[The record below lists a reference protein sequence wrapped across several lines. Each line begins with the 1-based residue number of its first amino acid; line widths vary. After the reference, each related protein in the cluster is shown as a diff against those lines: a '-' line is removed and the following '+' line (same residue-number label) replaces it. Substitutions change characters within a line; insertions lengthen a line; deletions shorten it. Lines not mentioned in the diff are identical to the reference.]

1 MRKILGCLRKAV
13 EKFDMIQ
20 EDDRVAVGVS
30 GGKDSLALLHALHL
44 YRHFSPVK
52 YELCALT
59 LDMGFAGFDTG
70 PLSAYCEGI
79 GVDHHIVK
87 TEIGPIIFDVRKEK
101 NPCSLCARMRRGA
114 LHDWMVE
121 NDYNKL
127 ALGHH
132 ADDAIETLLMSLLYE
147 GRLYTFQPVTYL
159 SRKDIT
165 AIRPLIYATE
175 KDIIGAVTR
184 AELPVQK
191 NPCPAD
197 NESARQE
204 AKQMLKKLYKTHPQA
219 RDRIMHALENQ
230 EQTRLWF

>member
-1 MRKILGCLRKAV
+1 MRKVLGCLRKAV
-13 EKFDMIQ
+13 EKFDMIR
-20 EDDRVAVGVS
+20 EGDRVAVGVS

-44 YRHFSPVK
+44 YRHFSPAK

-59 LDMGFAGFDTG
+59 LDMGLEGFDTG

-87 TEIGPIIFDVRKEK
+87 TQIGPIIFDVRKEK

-121 NDYNKL
+121 NGYNKL

-147 GRLYTFQPVTYL
+147 GRFYTFQPVTYL

-165 AIRPLIYATE
+165 SIRPLIYATE
-175 KDIIGAVTR
+175 KDIIGAVKR
-184 AELPVQK
+184 ADLPVQK
-191 NPCPAD
+191 SPCPAD
-197 NESARQE
+197 KDSARQE
-204 AKQMLKKLYKTHPQA
+204 AKQMLTALYKTHPQA
-219 RDRIMHALENQ
+219 RERIMHALENK
-230 EQTRLWF
+230 EQTRFWF

>member
-1 MRKILGCLRKAV
+1 MRKVLGCLRKAV
-13 EKFDMIQ
+13 ERFDMIQ

-30 GGKDSLALLHALHL
+30 GGKDSLMLLHALHL
-44 YRHFSPVK
+44 YRHFSPVE

-59 LDMGFAGFDTG
+59 LDMGFEGFDTG
-70 PLSAYCEGI
+70 PLSAYCESI
-79 GVDHHIVK
+79 GVAHHVVK

-159 SRKDIT
+159 SRKNIT
-165 AIRPLIYATE
+165 SIRPLIYATE
-175 KDIIGAVTR
+175 KDIIGAVARTG
-184 AELPVQK
+184 LPVQK
-191 NPCPAD
+191 SPCPAD
-197 NESARQE
+197 KDSARQE
-204 AKQMLKKLYKTHPQA
+204 AKQMLKELYRTHPQA
-219 RDRIMHALENQ
+219 RERIMHALENK